1 MEEEKDL
8 TGRDF
13 VGVSE
18 GKHGKIEVSVP
29 YGVDIP
35 SAVDS
40 SDYENLHFLKIYVK
54 SIQRALNSS
63 VVKNEIDDV
72 SVGMKHPMAAVN
84 IVCDYITMGLI
95 ISHITEEKRATT
107 GKMDLRRTIQK
118 VVPSYINGDLIYDEY
133 ITRKKRIKE
142 DNLVATV
149 QANVINHFIENG
161 GEILF
166 GAKLKV
172 PAKPIRLDKTVIS
185 KLRRELNQTY
195 NSRNQTVIRW
205 MIEYIQG
212 LSVSSDSDKN
222 GKWKYAI
229 IASTLWESMILSVYG
244 NQYPNDK
251 TKYGKRYTFYSF
263 SQGKDVIKG
272 SPTQH
277 DVIYEDD
284 NQVIIIDAKM
294 YGNPKN
300 LLSEEV
306 LGKQFGYYVEAKK
319 KNPNKRIINILFA
332 PTIIEK
338 GERDGFADLVITD
351 PHIEESTDPDRIIF
365 LYRCTANQLINDFYF
380 SKRKHEK
387 LVDEFNQF
395 ICEPN
400 VRQFLDARGT
410 SY

>member
-1 MEEEKDL
+1 MVITSREDVEKAL
-8 TGRDF
+8 KS
-13 VGVSE
+13 VGFYRLRGYSFHLYDNATKKYVPGTKFEDILRLYQFDQELSSLIFLMIS
-18 GKHGKIEVSVP
+18 KIEVALRVRLVEALLIHGEP
-29 YGVDIP
+29 LVLQ
-35 SAVDS
+35 DS
-40 SDYENLHFLKIYVK
+40 SIFK
-54 SIQRALNSS
+54 
-63 VVKNEIDDV
+63 
-72 SVGMKHPMAAVN
+72 
-84 IVCDYITMGLI
+84 
-95 ISHITEEKRATT
+95 EK
-107 GKMDLRRTIQK
+107 KLYWQNM
-118 VVPSYINGDLIYDEY
+118 SNGDLIYDEY

-142 DNLVATV
+142 DNLVVTV

-251 TKYGKRYTFYSF
+251 TKYGKKYTFYSF

>member
-1 MEEEKDL
+1 MQEEKEL

-18 GKHGKIEVSVP
+18 GEQGAFEVSVP
-29 YGVDIP
+29 YGVNIP

-40 SDYENLHFLKIYVK
+40 SDYANLHFLKVYVK

-63 VVKNEIDDV
+63 VVKNEIEDV
-72 SVGMKHPMAAVN
+72 SIGMKHPMAAVN
-84 IVCDYITMGLI
+84 IVCDYITNGLI
-95 ISHITEEKRATT
+95 ITHITEEKRTTT
-107 GKMDLRRTIQK
+107 GKMDLRRTIQR

-133 ITRKKRIKE
+133 ITRTKRIEE
-142 DNLVATV
+142 DSFVANV
-149 QANVINHFIENG
+149 QANIINHFIENG

-172 PAKPIRLDKTVIS
+172 PTKTIRLDKTVIS

-212 LSVSSDSDKN
+212 LSVSSDSDKD
-222 GKWKYAI
+222 GKWNYAI
-229 IASTLWESMILSVYG
+229 IASTLWENMILSVYG

-251 TKYGKRYTFYSF
+251 TKYGKKYAFYSF
-263 SQGKDVIKG
+263 SQGKVVLKG

-284 NQVIIIDAKM
+284 VQIFIIDAKM

-306 LGKQFGYYVEAKK
+306 LGKQFGYYIEAKK
-319 KNPNKRIINILFA
+319 QNPDKRVINILFA

-338 GERDGFADLVITD
+338 GEQDGFADMVITD
-351 PHIEESTDPDRIIF
+351 PHIDNAMDPDRLIF
-365 LYRCTANQLINDFYF
+365 LYRCTANQLIDDYYF
-380 SKRKHEK
+380 SKRKYEK
-387 LVDEFNQF
+387 LVAEFNQF
-395 ICEPN
+395 ICEPS
-400 VRQFLDARGT
+400 VRQYLDERGT

>member
-1 MEEEKDL
+1 MVITSREDVEKAL
-8 TGRDF
+8 KS
-13 VGVSE
+13 VGFYRLRGYSFHLYDNATKKYVPGTKFEDILRLYQFDQELSSLIFLMIS
-18 GKHGKIEVSVP
+18 KIEVALRVRLVEALLIHGEP
-29 YGVDIP
+29 LVLQ
-35 SAVDS
+35 DS
-40 SDYENLHFLKIYVK
+40 SIFK
-54 SIQRALNSS
+54 
-63 VVKNEIDDV
+63 
-72 SVGMKHPMAAVN
+72 
-84 IVCDYITMGLI
+84 
-95 ISHITEEKRATT
+95 EK
-107 GKMDLRRTIQK
+107 KLYWQNM
-118 VVPSYINGDLIYDEY
+118 SNGDLIYDEY

-142 DNLVATV
+142 DNLVVTV

-251 TKYGKRYTFYSF
+251 TKYGKKYTFYSF

-365 LYRCTANQLINDFYF
+365 LYRCTANQLINDIYF

>member
-1 MEEEKDL
+1 MQEEKEL

-18 GKHGKIEVSVP
+18 GAHGALEISVP

-35 SAVDS
+35 SAVAS
-40 SDYENLHFLKIYVK
+40 SDYDNLRFLKIYVK

-63 VVKNEIDDV
+63 VVKNEIEDV
-72 SVGMKHPMAAVN
+72 SMGMKHPMAAVN
-84 IVCDYITMGLI
+84 IVCDYITNGLI
-95 ISHITEEKRATT
+95 ISYITEEKRTTT
-107 GKMDLRRTIQK
+107 GKMDLRRTIQR
-118 VVPSYINGDLIYDEY
+118 VVPSYVNGDLIYDEY
-133 ITRKKRIKE
+133 ITRTKRVEE
-142 DNLVATV
+142 DSFVATV
-149 QANVINHFIENG
+149 QANIINHFIENG

-172 PAKPIRLDKTVIS
+172 PTRVIRLDKTVVS
-185 KLRRELNQTY
+185 KLRKELNQTY
-195 NSRNQTVIRW
+195 NSRNQSVIRW

-212 LSVSSDSDKN
+212 LSVSSDSNKD
-222 GKWKYAI
+222 GKWNYAI

-251 TKYGKRYTFYSF
+251 TKYGKKYTLYSF
-263 SQGKDVIKG
+263 SQGKDVLKG

-284 NQVIIIDAKM
+284 LQVFIIDAKM

-306 LGKQFGYYVEAKK
+306 LGKQFGYYVEAKRQ
-319 KNPNKRIINILFA
+319 NPNKRVINILFA

-338 GERDGFADLVITD
+338 GEQDGFADMVISD
-351 PHIEESTDPDRIIF
+351 PHIDNATDPDRIIF
-365 LYRCTANQLINDFYF
+365 LYRCTANQLIDDYYF
-380 SKRKHEK
+380 SKRKYEK
-387 LVDEFNQF
+387 LVSEFNQF
-395 ICEPN
+395 ICEPG
-400 VRQFLDARGT
+400 VRQYLDDRGT

>member
-1 MEEEKDL
+1 MQEEKDL

-18 GKHGKIEVSVP
+18 GDCGKIEVSVP
-29 YGVDIP
+29 YGINIP
-35 SAVDS
+35 SVVDS

-63 VVKNEIDDV
+63 LVKNEIEDV
-72 SVGMKHPMAAVN
+72 SKGMKHPIAAVN

-95 ISHITEEKRATT
+95 VSRVTEEKRTTT
-107 GKMDLRRTIQK
+107 GKMDLRRTIQR

-133 ITRKKRIKE
+133 ITRKKRIEE
-142 DNLVATV
+142 DSFVATV

-172 PAKPIRLDKTVIS
+172 PTKVIKLDRTVVA
-185 KLRRELNQTY
+185 KLRKELNQTY
-195 NSRNQTVIRW
+195 NSRNQSVIRW

-212 LSVSSDSDKN
+212 LSVSSDSDKD
-222 GKWKYAI
+222 GKWNYAI
-229 IASTLWESMILSVYG
+229 VASTLWESMILSVYG
-244 NQYPNDK
+244 NQYPNNK
-251 TKYGKRYTFYSF
+251 TKYGKKYAFYSI
-263 SQGKDVIKG
+263 SQGKDVLKG

-277 DVIYEDD
+277 DVIYEDES
-284 NQVIIIDAKM
+284 QIFIIDAKM

-306 LGKQFGYYVEAKK
+306 LGKQFGYYIEAKRQNPK
-319 KNPNKRIINILFA
+319 KKVINILFV
-332 PTIIEK
+332 PTIPEK
-338 GERDGFADLVITD
+338 GEKDGFADLVITD
-351 PHIEESTDPDRIIF
+351 PHIDMVADPDRIIF
-365 LYRCTANQLINDFYF
+365 LYRCAANQLIDDYFF
-380 SKRKHEK
+380 SKRKYEK
-387 LVDEFNQF
+387 LVQEFNRF
-395 ICEPN
+395 ITEPS
-400 VRQFLDARGT
+400 VRHFLDARGT